1 MRNTF
6 TIILLTLLITIANN
20 LTAQTTEPI
29 KVTVVNTSTSA
40 HHRIP
45 SIVKLANGN
54 LMAFYDNRYHH
65 GDDVGY
71 NKSSNAAD
79 IEAKISND
87 NGTTWGETMTIL
99 KGTGESDDGYK
110 ASYGDAAT
118 VVDRETGEL
127 LLMCAAGANSSY
139 VKTIATE
146 NGTKWAD
153 PVDITSQITSLR
165 NDFNTAF
172 VTSGHIC
179 QSSRIKVGSHYRIY
193 AAISSFYTF
202 KVLVIYSDD
211 FGETWHCLGSSTEK
225 PNEYGSE
232 SKLEELPNGDV
243 LLSCRGAYGYQNGRW
258 YNVFTYSNQK
268 TASGSWGTITQSNYS
283 NSNTTQVIGSTAD
296 GEVLLVPAKDSNGNA
311 TWILLQSAD
320 KDARKQL
327 WFNYKELDK
336 VEGFTPNDFKEG
348 WSHKQIAT
356 DAAYSTMVL
365 DQNNNIAFL
374 YEANCLNSKSY
385 DIVFQSM
392 SLSYITDGK
401 YTFDSDRG
409 NATDFLAKPLFSAN
423 EGEYANDISVEI
435 TCATNGATIYYTTDG
450 NEPTTTSKKY
460 TGAINIS
467 KTTTLKA
474 IAVKGEKQSEVA
486 TTTYK
491 IIVAKPTMSPEPNT
505 FYEPQSITIACATN
519 GATIYYTTD
528 GSEPNTTSKKY
539 TGAISISE
547 TTTLKAIAMK
557 GELQSEVATATY
569 NIIVAKPTMSPEP
582 NTFYEPQSI
591 TIACATNGATIY
603 YTTDGSEPNTTSK
616 KYTGAISIS
625 ETTTLKAIAVKGEL
639 QSEVA
644 TATYTIIE
652 KTEEMEENVKPE
664 DGGVYVFYAKLSSG
678 NPLYVY
684 NNNGTLSINSVS
696 NEANVTVSEN
706 YLWVCQKASDG
717 SYYFSSLDGSGYLGL
732 NTDERAGFVT
742 DFNNVLK
749 MSIEEKKQQTK
760 TIGYGLKYTPT
771 DGKSRYIEVV
781 PNGTK
786 KFDRTSA
793 QSYANDKT
801 TLFVFNKVPY
811 IKGGT
816 GCGTLSEPMHHGF
829 NVKFARNDDSY
840 NVASTGEGYN
850 CYATLNLP
858 FTVNMPDG
866 VTAYKI
872 KSLSKKENT
881 AVDIEEYSGTVIPR
895 ETPVLLQTSGAK
907 GDDMPTRT
915 ISFKPTTAKENAEGT
930 GLAGTL
936 GRQVFTSYNEKTGD
950 SDGNIYYLLGKK
962 DGHVALYYLAANNS
976 GEMAIANNKAYYKY
990 TGGSS
995 AKPAMLT
1002 FNIGSAPT
1010 AIKGVTDNKNE
1021 QSDTWYD
1028 LTGRKVTKPSHG
1040 IYVHNGKKV
1049 VLP

>member
-1 MRNTF
+1 MQTKQYKLNNATMRNTF
-6 TIILLTLLITIANN
+6 ILILLTLLSIIANN
-20 LTAQTTEPI
+20 LAAQTTKPT
-29 KVTVVNTSTSA
+29 KVTVVNTSTSE

-54 LMAFYDNRYHH
+54 LMAFYDNRYSH
-65 GDDVGY
+65 GADVGTGSQ
-71 NKSSNAAD
+71 KAD
-79 IEAKISND
+79 IEAKISKD
-87 NGTTWGETMTIL
+87 NGATWGETMTIL
-99 KGTGESDDGYK
+99 EGTGKANDGYK
-110 ASYGDAAT
+110 ASYGEAAT

-127 LLMCAAGANSSY
+127 LLMCTAGANSSY

-193 AAISSFYTF
+193 AAIASFYTF

-211 FGETWHCLGSSTEK
+211 FGESWHCLGSNTEK
-225 PNEYGSE
+225 PNIYGSE

-283 NSNTTQVIGSTAD
+283 NSNNTQAIGSTAD
-296 GEVLLVPAKDSNGNA
+296 GEVLLVPAKDSNGNV

-320 KDARKQL
+320 KDARQQL

-336 VEGFTPNDFKEG
+336 VEDFTPNDFKEG

-401 YTFDSDRG
+401 YTFDSGRG
-409 NATDFLAKPLFSAN
+409 DATEYLARPLFSAN
-423 EGEYANDISVEI
+423 EGEYSNEISVEI

-450 NEPTTTSKKY
+450 SEPTTAS
-460 TGAINIS
+460 N
-467 KTTTLKA
+467 
-474 IAVKGEKQSEVA
+474 
-486 TTTYK
+486 
-491 IIVAKPTMSPEPNT
+491 
-505 FYEPQSITIACATN
+505 
-519 GATIYYTTD
+519 
-528 GSEPNTTSKKY
+528 KY

-547 TTTLKAIAMK
+547 TTM
-557 GELQSEVATATY
+557 
-569 NIIVAKPTMSPEP
+569 
-582 NTFYEPQSI
+582 
-591 TIACATNGATIY
+591 
-603 YTTDGSEPNTTSK
+603 
-616 KYTGAISIS
+616 
-625 ETTTLKAIAVKGEL
+625 LKAIAVKGEL

-652 KTEEMEENVKPE
+652 KTEEMEANVKPE
-664 DGGVYVFYAKLSSG
+664 DGGVYVIYALSG
-678 NPLYVY
+678 NWAGKYLYIY
-684 NNNGTLSINSVS
+684 NNNGTLAGNLLSAPKDYN
-696 NEANVTVSEN
+696 TYTN
-706 YLWVCQKASDG
+706 YLWVCSKASDG
-717 SYYFSSLDGSGYLGL
+717 TYYFSTLDGQGYLGHKVS
-732 NTDERAGFVT
+732 NGDYDPTYVT
-742 DFNNVLK
+742 DFNEALRITDFIRTASNTTMTGYALK
-749 MSIEEKKQQTK
+749 FNRQSSTSDA
-760 TIGYGLKYTPT
+760 YVSV
-771 DGKSRYIEVV
+771 DR
-781 PNGTK
+781 NGTFGRYSK
-786 KFDRTSA
+786 LYNTES
-793 QSYANDKT
+793 T
-801 TLFVFNKVPY
+801 TYTHTTDFVFNKVPY
-811 IKGGT
+811 VKGGT

-840 NVASTGEGYN
+840 NVAGTGEGYN
-850 CYATLNLP
+850 SYATLNLP
-858 FTVNMPDG
+858 FTVSLPDG
-866 VTAYKI
+866 VKAYRI
-872 KSLSKKENT
+872 KSLSKKVNT
-881 AVDIEEYSGTVIPR
+881 AVDIEEYAGTVIAR
-895 ETPVLLQTSGAK
+895 ETAVLLQTSGAK
-907 GDDMPTRT
+907 GDGMPTKT
-915 ISFKPTTAKENAEGT
+915 ISFKPTTAKENTEDT

-936 GRQVFTSYNEKTGD
+936 GRQVFANYNESTGD
-950 SDGNIYYLLGKK
+950 SNGTIYYLLGKK
-962 DGHVALYYLAANNS
+962 DGHVAFYYLAANKS

-990 TGGSS
+990 TVGSG

-1002 FNIGSAPT
+1002 FNLDGTPT
-1010 AIKGVTDNKNE
+1010 AIKGVTDNGCG
-1021 QSDTWYD
+1021 QSGTWYD
-1028 LTGRKVTKPSHG
+1028 LTGRKVKNPSHG
-1040 IYVHNGKKV
+1040 IYIRNGKKV

>member
-29 KVTVVNTSTSA
+29 KVTVFENGNPFHT
-40 HHRIP
+40 RIP

-54 LMAFYDNRYHH
+54 LMAFCDNRKNN
-65 GDDVGY
+65 D
-71 NKSSNAAD
+71 AD
-79 IEAKISND
+79 IGTNVSHDIVAKISTD
-87 NGTTWGETMTIL
+87 NGKTWGDKQDVL
-99 KGTGESDDGYK
+99 KGISNASDYTF
-110 ASYGDAAT
+110 SYGDAAT
-118 VVDRETGEL
+118 VVDRETGEI
-127 LLMCAAGANSSY
+127 LLMCTAGRQGMKNPPTTTHVLFAKANGS
-139 VKTIATE
+139 
-146 NGTKWAD
+146 AD
-153 PVDITSQITSLR
+153 GQNWTHSDVSNHIYSLR
-165 NDFNTAF
+165 TDVTQGFI
-172 VTSGHIC
+172 TSGHIC

-193 AAISSFYTF
+193 AAVATF
-202 KVLVIYSDD
+202 AIGSYVIYSDD
-211 FGETWHCLGSSTEK
+211 FGETWHCLGGNNAKPGMNGSTM
-225 PNEYGSE
+225 NSSE
-232 SKLEELPNGDV
+232 SKLEELPNGNV
-243 LLSCRGAYGYQNGRW
+243 LMSCRGMSSETGRY
-258 YNVFTYSNQK
+258 YNIYTYTDQEK
-268 TASGSWGTITQSNYS
+268 AEGSWGELVHYNFGDGLSRS
-283 NSNTTQVIGSTAD
+283 D
-296 GEVLLVPAKDSNGNA
+296 GEVLLVPAKDSNGNSVD
-311 TWILLQSAD
+311 ILLQTAD
-320 KDARKQL
+320 IKTRNGIKIFYKVLKNEGDYDSTSDFTNWTTCSFQL
-327 WFNYKELDK
+327 SS
-336 VEGFTPNDFKEG
+336 TT
-348 WSHKQIAT
+348 S
-356 DAAYSTMVL
+356 AYSTMTL

-374 YEANCLNSKSY
+374 YEENSNTGY

-409 NATDFLAKPLFSAN
+409 NATDYLAKPLFSAN

-450 NEPTTTSKKY
+450 NEPTT
-460 TGAINIS
+460 A
-467 KTTTLKA
+467 
-474 IAVKGEKQSEVA
+474 
-486 TTTYK
+486 
-491 IIVAKPTMSPEPNT
+491 
-505 FYEPQSITIACATN
+505 
-519 GATIYYTTD
+519 
-528 GSEPNTTSKKY
+528 SKKY

-582 NTFYEPQSI
+582 NTFYEPQNI
-591 TIACATNGATIY
+591 TIACATTGATIY
-603 YTTDGSEPNTTSK
+603 YTTDGSEPTTASK

-625 ETTTLKAIAVKGEL
+625 ETTTLKAIAVKGEQ
-639 QSEVA
+639 QSEIA

-664 DGGVYVFYAKLSSG
+664 DGGVYLIYALSG
-678 NPLYVY
+678 NWAEKYLYIY
-684 NNNGTLSINSVS
+684 NNNGTLAGNLLSTPKDYN
-696 NEANVTVSEN
+696 TYTN
-706 YLWVCQKASDG
+706 YLWVCSKASDG
-717 SYYFSSLDGSGYLGL
+717 TYYFSTLDGQGYLGRKVS
-732 NTDERAGFVT
+732 NGDYDPTYVT
-742 DFNNVLK
+742 DFNEALRITDFIRTASNTTMTGYALK
-749 MSIEEKKQQTK
+749 FNRQNSTSNAYVSVDRNGAFGRYSTLYNTEST
-760 TIGYGLKYTPT
+760 TYTHTT
-771 DGKSRYIEVV
+771 D
-781 PNGTK
+781 
-786 KFDRTSA
+786 
-793 QSYANDKT
+793 
-801 TLFVFNKVPY
+801 FVFNKVPY

>member
-1 MRNTF
+1 MQTKQYKLNNATMRNTF
-6 TIILLTLLITIANN
+6 ILILLTLLSIIANN
-20 LTAQTTEPI
+20 LAAQTTEPT
-29 KVTVVNTSTSA
+29 KVTVVNTSTSE

-54 LMAFYDNRYHH
+54 LMAFYDNRYSH
-65 GDDVGY
+65 GADVGTGSQ
-71 NKSSNAAD
+71 KAD
-79 IEAKISND
+79 IEAKISKD
-87 NGTTWGETMTIL
+87 NGATWGETMTIL
-99 KGTGESDDGYK
+99 EGTGKANDGYK
-110 ASYGDAAT
+110 ASYGEAAT

-127 LLMCAAGANSSY
+127 LLMCTAGANSSY

-153 PVDITSQITSLR
+153 HVDITSQITSLR

-193 AAISSFYTF
+193 AAIASFYTF

-211 FGETWHCLGSSTEK
+211 FGESWHCLGSNTEK
-225 PNEYGSE
+225 PNIYGSE

-243 LLSCRGAYGYQNGRW
+243 LLSCRGASGYQNGRW

-283 NSNTTQVIGSTAD
+283 NSNNTQAIGSTAD
-296 GEVLLVPAKDSNGNA
+296 GEVLLVPAKDSNGNV

-320 KDARKQL
+320 KDARQQL

-336 VEGFTPNDFKEG
+336 VEDFTPNDFKEG

-401 YTFDSDRG
+401 YTFDSGRG
-409 NATDFLAKPLFSAN
+409 DATEYLARPLFSAN
-423 EGEYANDISVEI
+423 EGEYPNEISVEI

-450 NEPTTTSKKY
+450 SEPTTASY
-460 TGAINIS
+460 
-467 KTTTLKA
+467 
-474 IAVKGEKQSEVA
+474 
-486 TTTYK
+486 
-491 IIVAKPTMSPEPNT
+491 
-505 FYEPQSITIACATN
+505 
-519 GATIYYTTD
+519 
-528 GSEPNTTSKKY
+528 KY

-547 TTTLKAIAMK
+547 TTM
-557 GELQSEVATATY
+557 
-569 NIIVAKPTMSPEP
+569 
-582 NTFYEPQSI
+582 
-591 TIACATNGATIY
+591 
-603 YTTDGSEPNTTSK
+603 
-616 KYTGAISIS
+616 
-625 ETTTLKAIAVKGEL
+625 LKAIAVKGGL

-652 KTEEMEENVKPE
+652 KTEEMEANVKPE

-706 YLWVCQKASDG
+706 YLWVCQKESDG
-717 SYYFSSLDGSGYLGL
+717 SYYFSSLDGTGYLGL
-732 NTDERAGFVT
+732 NNNNASFVT
-742 DFNNVLK
+742 DFADALKMNITEESVTISTNSQPPSHPNNTPTIKGYVLK
-749 MSIEEKKQQTK
+749 YSIPDDNN
-760 TIGYGLKYTPT
+760 IRYVYVNT
-771 DGKSRYIEVV
+771 DGTFNRHQQAACSNKY
-781 PNGTK
+781 
-786 KFDRTSA
+786 
-793 QSYANDKT
+793 T

-811 IKGGT
+811 VKGGT

-840 NVASTGEGYN
+840 NVAGTGEGYN
-850 CYATLNLP
+850 SYATLNLP
-858 FTVNMPDG
+858 FTVSLPDG
-866 VTAYKI
+866 VKAYRI
-872 KSLSKKENT
+872 KSLSKKVNT
-881 AVDIEEYSGTVIPR
+881 AVDIEEYAGTVIAR

-907 GDDMPTRT
+907 GDGMTTKT
-915 ISFKPTTAKENAEGT
+915 ISFKPTTAKENTEDT

-936 GRQVFTSYNEKTGD
+936 GRQVFANYDESTGD
-950 SDGNIYYLLGKK
+950 SNGTIYYLLGKK
-962 DGHVALYYLAANNS
+962 DGHVAFYYLAANKS
-976 GEMAIANNKAYYKY
+976 GETAIANNKAYYKY
-990 TGGSS
+990 TVGSG

-1002 FNIGSAPT
+1002 FNLDGTPT
-1010 AIKGVTDNKNE
+1010 AIKGVTDNGCG
-1021 QSDTWYD
+1021 QSGTWYD
-1028 LTGRKVTKPSHG
+1028 LTGRKVKNPSHG
-1040 IYVHNGKKV
+1040 IYIRNGKKV

>member
-29 KVTVVNTSTSA
+29 KVTVFENGNPFHT
-40 HHRIP
+40 RIP

-54 LMAFYDNRYHH
+54 LMAFCDNRKNN
-65 GDDVGY
+65 D
-71 NKSSNAAD
+71 AD
-79 IEAKISND
+79 IGTNVSHDIVAKISTD
-87 NGTTWGETMTIL
+87 NGKTWGDKQDVL
-99 KGTGESDDGYK
+99 KGISNASDYTF
-110 ASYGDAAT
+110 SYGDAAT
-118 VVDRETGEL
+118 VVDRETGEI
-127 LLMCAAGANSSY
+127 LLMCTAGRQGMKNPPTTTHVLFAKANGS
-139 VKTIATE
+139 
-146 NGTKWAD
+146 AD
-153 PVDITSQITSLR
+153 GQNWTHSDVSNHIYSLR
-165 NDFNTAF
+165 TDVTQGFI
-172 VTSGHIC
+172 TSGHIC

-193 AAISSFYTF
+193 AAVATF
-202 KVLVIYSDD
+202 AIGSYVIYSDD
-211 FGETWHCLGSSTEK
+211 FGETWHCLGGNNAKPGMNGSTM
-225 PNEYGSE
+225 NSSE
-232 SKLEELPNGDV
+232 SKLEELPNGNV
-243 LLSCRGAYGYQNGRW
+243 LMSCRGMSSETGRY
-258 YNVFTYSNQK
+258 YNIYTYTDQEK
-268 TASGSWGTITQSNYS
+268 AEGSWGELVHYNFGDGLSRS
-283 NSNTTQVIGSTAD
+283 D
-296 GEVLLVPAKDSNGNA
+296 GEVLLVPAKDSNGNSVD
-311 TWILLQSAD
+311 ILLQTAD
-320 KDARKQL
+320 IKTRNGIKIFYKVLKNEGDYDSTSDFTNWTTCSFQL
-327 WFNYKELDK
+327 SS
-336 VEGFTPNDFKEG
+336 TT
-348 WSHKQIAT
+348 S
-356 DAAYSTMVL
+356 AYSTMTL

-374 YEANCLNSKSY
+374 YEENSNTGY

-409 NATDFLAKPLFSAN
+409 NATDYLAKPLFSAN

-450 NEPTTTSKKY
+450 NEPTT
-460 TGAINIS
+460 A
-467 KTTTLKA
+467 
-474 IAVKGEKQSEVA
+474 
-486 TTTYK
+486 
-491 IIVAKPTMSPEPNT
+491 
-505 FYEPQSITIACATN
+505 
-519 GATIYYTTD
+519 
-528 GSEPNTTSKKY
+528 SKKY

-547 TTTLKAIAMK
+547 TTTLKAIAM
-557 GELQSEVATATY
+557 
-569 NIIVAKPTMSPEP
+569 
-582 NTFYEPQSI
+582 
-591 TIACATNGATIY
+591 
-603 YTTDGSEPNTTSK
+603 
-616 KYTGAISIS
+616 
-625 ETTTLKAIAVKGEL
+625 KGEL

-717 SYYFSSLDGSGYLGL
+717 SYYFSSLDGTGYLGL

-786 KFDRTSA
+786 IFDRTSA

-907 GDDMPTRT
+907 GDGMPTRT
-915 ISFKPTTAKENAEGT
+915 ISFKPTTAKENTEDT

-936 GRQVFTSYNEKTGD
+936 GRQVFTSYNENTGD
-950 SDGNIYYLLGKK
+950 NDGNIYYLLGKK

-1002 FNIGSAPT
+1002 FNIGSTPT
-1010 AIKGVTDNKNE
+1010 AIKGITDNKNG
-1021 QSDTWYD
+1021 QSGTWYD
-1028 LTGRKVTKPSHG
+1028 LTGRKVEKPSHG
-1040 IYVHNGKKV
+1040 IYIRNGKKV

>member
-29 KVTVVNTSTSA
+29 KVTVFENGNPFHT
-40 HHRIP
+40 RIP

-54 LMAFYDNRYHH
+54 LMAFCDNRKNN
-65 GDDVGY
+65 D
-71 NKSSNAAD
+71 AD
-79 IEAKISND
+79 IGTNVSHDIVAKISTD
-87 NGTTWGETMTIL
+87 NGKTWGDKQDVL
-99 KGTGESDDGYK
+99 KGISNASDYTF
-110 ASYGDAAT
+110 SYGDAAT
-118 VVDRETGEL
+118 VVDRETGEI
-127 LLMCAAGANSSY
+127 LLMCTAGRQGMKNPPTTTHVLFAKANGS
-139 VKTIATE
+139 
-146 NGTKWAD
+146 AD
-153 PVDITSQITSLR
+153 GQNWTHSDVSNHIYSLR
-165 NDFNTAF
+165 TDVTQGFI
-172 VTSGHIC
+172 TSGHIC

-193 AAISSFYTF
+193 AAVATF
-202 KVLVIYSDD
+202 AIGSYVIYSDD
-211 FGETWHCLGSSTEK
+211 FGETWHCLGGNNAKPGMNGSTM
-225 PNEYGSE
+225 NSSE
-232 SKLEELPNGDV
+232 SKLEELPNGNV
-243 LLSCRGAYGYQNGRW
+243 LMSCRGMSSETGRY
-258 YNVFTYSNQK
+258 YNIYTYTDQEK
-268 TASGSWGTITQSNYS
+268 AEGSWGELVHYNFGDGLSRS
-283 NSNTTQVIGSTAD
+283 D
-296 GEVLLVPAKDSNGNA
+296 GEVLLVPAKDSNGNSVD
-311 TWILLQSAD
+311 ILLQTAD
-320 KDARKQL
+320 IKTRNGIKIFYKVLKNEGDYDSTSDFTNWTTCSFQL
-327 WFNYKELDK
+327 SS
-336 VEGFTPNDFKEG
+336 TT
-348 WSHKQIAT
+348 S
-356 DAAYSTMVL
+356 AYSTMTL

-374 YEANCLNSKSY
+374 YEENSNTGY

-409 NATDFLAKPLFSAN
+409 DATDFLAKPLFSAN
-423 EGEYANDISVEI
+423 EGEYANEISVEI

-450 NEPTTTSKKY
+450 SEPTTASKKY

-491 IIVAKPTMSPEPNT
+491 
-505 FYEPQSITIACATN
+505 
-519 GATIYYTTD
+519 
-528 GSEPNTTSKKY
+528 
-539 TGAISISE
+539 
-547 TTTLKAIAMK
+547 
-557 GELQSEVATATY
+557 
-569 NIIVAKPTMSPEP
+569 IIVAKPTMSPEP

-717 SYYFSSLDGSGYLGL
+717 SYYFSSLDGTGYLGL

-786 KFDRTSA
+786 IFDRTSA

-907 GDDMPTRT
+907 GDGMPTRT
-915 ISFKPTTAKENAEGT
+915 ISFKPTTAKENTEDT

-936 GRQVFTSYNEKTGD
+936 GRQVFTSYNENTGD
-950 SDGNIYYLLGKK
+950 NDGNIYYLLGKK

-1002 FNIGSAPT
+1002 FNIGSTPT
-1010 AIKGVTDNKNE
+1010 AIKGITDNKNG
-1021 QSDTWYD
+1021 QSGTWYD
-1028 LTGRKVTKPSHG
+1028 LTGRKVEKPSHG
-1040 IYVHNGKKV
+1040 IYIRNGKKV